1 MAIFWI
7 DEDSPQFEFD
17 RERLRARGSKV
28 DDILDATTAYA
39 RLTDVDPNHVTGM
52 IVDVMLR
59 PGSDLGRFS
68 PEKCD
73 GTRRVGLIL
82 IDELNA
88 FWGERLRRKFIIYT
102 CATAEDIRGAIRA
115 TQKRFNI
122 PVLPKSPD
130 IVGSKFAK
138 IVLNYFK
145 SGEIEDEFIRR

>member
-17 RERLRARGSKV
+17 RERLRARGSEV
-28 DDILDATTAYA
+28 DAILDATTAYA
-39 RLTDVDPNHVTGM
+39 RLTEANPDRVTGM

-59 PGSDLGRFS
+59 PGNDLARFS

-73 GTRRVGLIL
+73 GTRRVGLVL
-82 IDELNA
+82 IDELRE
-88 FWGERLRRKFIIYT
+88 FWGDRLQRKCIIYT
-102 CATAEDIRGAIRA
+102 CAIAEDIRGAIRA
-115 TQKRFNI
+115 TQKKYNI

-138 IVLNYFK
+138 LVLNYFK
-145 SGEIEDEFIRR
+145 LGEIEDEFIRR